1 MTNLNEENIYS
12 NFHLSYF
19 DKIIINKRQEIINLI
34 NNFLIGRDL
43 SDVLDVGTTEDDKNP
58 SNNFI
63 IKNLKGF
70 SEYKSISDQKI
81 DNKLYSKCLNKSI
94 CEEFLE
100 EEINI
105 YSSDLVI
112 SNATI
117 EHVGSENNQI
127 KMISNIIK
135 LSKKIFII
143 ITPNRNHPIEFHTK
157 LPLIHWLP
165 KKTHRFIISLLGF
178 KFLAIEKNLNLLNQK
193 NLEQYMKKLNF
204 NSYKFKSINFLKIKS
219 NIILIGEK
227 N

>member
-178 KFLAIEKNLNLLNQK
+178 KFLALEKNLNLLNQK
-193 NLEQYMKKLNF
+193 TLDQYMKKLNF
-204 NSYKFKSINFLKIKS
+204 NSYKFKSINFFKIKS

>member
-19 DKIIINKRQEIINLI
+19 DKIVINKRQEIINLI

-178 KFLAIEKNLNLLNQK
+178 KFLALEKNLNLLNQK
-193 NLEQYMKKLNF
+193 TLDQYMKKLNF
-204 NSYKFKSINFLKIKS
+204 NSYKFKSINFFKIKS